1 MLIGK
6 APQAEFPLILVSWH
20 YSKFEGF
27 GTDAIPSYLSDKE
40 LISSN
45 HKDWQYVESILRK
58 ITVLTLEDF

>member
-27 GTDAIPSYLSDKE
+27 DPESIPSYLSDK
-40 LISSN
+40 
-45 HKDWQYVESILRK
+45 
-58 ITVLTLEDF
+58 